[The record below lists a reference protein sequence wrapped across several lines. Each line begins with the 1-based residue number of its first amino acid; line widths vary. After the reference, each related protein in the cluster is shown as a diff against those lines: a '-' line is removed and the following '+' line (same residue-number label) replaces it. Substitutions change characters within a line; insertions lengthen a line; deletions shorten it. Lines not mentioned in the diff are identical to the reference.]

1 MEKQIIW
8 IEGVLDRAE
17 KRLNHIENDLS
28 GFQRELNENVRALRD
43 RINLMFRWII
53 GMMTVMWITI
63 FLAILLG
70 R

>member
-43 RINLMFRWII
+43 RINLMSD
-53 GMMTVMWITI
+53 GS
-63 FLAILLG
+63 
-70 R
+70 

>member
-28 GFQRELNENVRALRD
+28 GFQGELNENVRALRD